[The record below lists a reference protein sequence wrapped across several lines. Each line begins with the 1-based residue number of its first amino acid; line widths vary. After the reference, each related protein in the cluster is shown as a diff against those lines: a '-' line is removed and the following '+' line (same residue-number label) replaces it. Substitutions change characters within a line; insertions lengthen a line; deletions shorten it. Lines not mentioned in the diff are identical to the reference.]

1 MWYKE
6 GKGRDCICKFTVKAK
21 PANLSKS
28 RMREIE
34 TEAQRRG
41 FQLAWAHGVSF
52 ILHGHRTLFQN
63 LGGAAVKR
71 VEVAVDE
78 DEEVEFEAE
87 GLTMAAR
94 LAPFGFKTT
103 SIWYE
108 AHIHTY
114 VHTCPLIISS
124 HHTLSSHTYMHT
136 YPLITRT
143 LSSSHPHITSSHRTH
158 PLNPS
163 SHHTP
168 SQPPGT
174 KPIWCLMTMNCL
186 NIIGS
191 RHTTGRMHV
200 CCGVLKYLLS
210 PKVQNSTPLI
220 LVPLP

>member
-114 VHTCPLIISS
+114 VHTCPLITPS
-124 HHTLSSHTYMHT
+124 HHTHTCTHILSSHAPSHHHI
-136 YPLITRT
+136 IT
-143 LSSSHPHITSSHRTH
+143 SHPPIARTRSTHPLLTH
-158 PLNPS
+158 PLNP
-163 SHHTP
+163 
-168 SQPPGT
+168 QV
-174 KPIWCLMTMNCL
+174 
-186 NIIGS
+186 
-191 RHTTGRMHV
+191 R
-200 CCGVLKYLLS
+200 S
-210 PKVQNSTPLI
+210 PFGA
-220 LVPLP
+220 